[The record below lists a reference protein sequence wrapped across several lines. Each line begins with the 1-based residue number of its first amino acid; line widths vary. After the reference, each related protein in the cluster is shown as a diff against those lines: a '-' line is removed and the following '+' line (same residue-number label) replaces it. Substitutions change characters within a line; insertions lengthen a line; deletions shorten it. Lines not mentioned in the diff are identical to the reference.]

1 MITIED
7 PPWRDGGDALAW
19 VSPDG
24 PLPADPVA
32 TGDHLRALRSLRAGV
47 EARELVLVAHLC
59 DQAPPPPAQDGML
72 PGRTQMVPGGADGTP
87 RIPEFLHLELGPL
100 LGTTPFV
107 ARRLIADVLDLRH
120 RLPRLWEAVLGAEV
134 PVALARRVAALCA
147 THGLSQEQARAVDEA
162 LAGRLAG
169 FGFGRAIAL
178 AEAEVIRA
186 DPEVAR
192 RQEERARTERC
203 FRLGRADD
211 SGTRTV
217 FARVNAA
224 DAIHLQAMVG
234 RLADVFAGAGD
245 ERPTGE
251 REARALGLL
260 ATPARAVAVLADAH
274 TPQPALV
281 GEQDPDQGQ
290 RPAWSDPRALATV
303 ADALAGV
310 DPDRLAPPV
319 RLYVHT
325 HADHLGPDDLARVE
339 GGRAALVGELRELL
353 ADSRVRLTQV
363 IDHRESVATDAYEVP
378 AAMREKLH
386 TAQPFEVFPWSTRRS
401 RRLDVDHTLPFRPG
415 APGQTRIDNLGPLS
429 RTVHRARTHGGF
441 SLRQPMPGLWIWQ
454 TPLGGVHSVSNRGAR
469 SWNRQHST
477 LEIILLHQRPR
488 PSPDGPSPD
497 P

>member
-1 MITIED
+1 MIGDHER
-7 PPWRDGGDALAW
+7 PWRDGGDALRW

-24 PLPADPVA
+24 ALPADPVQ
-32 TGDHLRALRSLRAGV
+32 TGDHLRALRALRAGV

-59 DQAPPPPAQDGML
+59 DQAPPPRAEDAVL
-72 PGRTQMVPGGADGTP
+72 PGRTTMVPGGADGTP

-100 LGTTPFV
+100 LGTTPYA

-120 RLPRLWEAVLGAEV
+120 RLPRLWAAVLGADV
-134 PVALARRVAALCA
+134 PVAVARRIAALCA
-147 THGLSQEQARAVDEA
+147 TRGLSCEQARAVDEA
-162 LAGRLAG
+162 LAGRLG
-169 FGFGRAIAL
+169 GLGFGRAMAL

-186 DPEVAR
+186 DPEKAR
-192 RQEERARTERC
+192 RQEERARTGRC

-217 FARVNAA
+217 FARMNAA
-224 DAIHLQAMVG
+224 DAIHLTAMVG
-234 RLADVFAGAGD
+234 RLADVFAETGD
-245 ERPTGE
+245 QRPRGE

-260 ATPARAVAVLADAH
+260 ATPARAVTVLAGAA
-274 TPQPALV
+274 TPQPALL
-281 GEQDPDQGQ
+281 GEGDPDLGE
-290 RPAWSDPRALATV
+290 RTAWSDPRALATV

-325 HADHLGPDDLARVE
+325 YADHLDADDLARVE
-339 GGRAALVGELRELL
+339 GGRATLVGDLRGLL

-378 AAMREKLH
+378 AAVREQLL

-401 RRLDVDHTLPFRPG
+401 RRLDLDHTRPFRAG
-415 APGQTRIDNLGPLS
+415 EAGQTRPDNLGPLS
-429 RTVHRARTHGGF
+429 RTAHRARTHGGF
-441 SLRQPMPGLWIWQ
+441 ALAQPVPGLWLWR

-469 SWNRQHST
+469 SWSRQHST
-477 LEIILLHQRPR
+477 LEIILLHQWPR
-488 PSPDGPSPD
+488 PSLGRSSPD

>member
-1 MITIED
+1 MIASDER
-7 PPWRDGGDALAW
+7 PWDDGGDALGW

-24 PLPADPVA
+24 PLPAGPVA
-32 TGDHLRALRSLRAGV
+32 TCDHLRTLRSLRAGV

-59 DQAPPPPAQDGML
+59 DEAPPPPQQHGL
-72 PGRTQMVPGGADGTP
+72 VPGRTAMVPGGADGTP

-100 LGTTPFV
+100 LGTTPFS

-120 RLPRLWEAVLGAEV
+120 RLPRLWQAVLDLAV
-134 PVALARRVAALCA
+134 PVSLARRVAALCA
-147 THGLSQEQARAVDEA
+147 TSGLSRDQARGVDEA
-162 LAGRLAG
+162 LDGRLAG
-169 FGFGRAIAL
+169 LGFGRAMAL

-186 DPEVAR
+186 DPERAR
-192 RQEERARTERC
+192 QQEERARTERT
-203 FRLGRADD
+203 FRLGRPDD
-211 SGTRTV
+211 SGTRSV
-217 FARVNAA
+217 YARVNAA
-224 DAIHLQAMVG
+224 DAVHLKAMVG

-245 ERPTGE
+245 ERSTGE

-260 ATPARAVAVLADAH
+260 ATPARAVAVLAGAR
-274 TPQPALV
+274 TPQPALD
-281 GEQDPDQGQ
+281 GEQDPDLGQ
-290 RPAWSDPRALATV
+290 RAAWNDPQALAAV
-303 ADALAGV
+303 ADALAGI

-325 HADHLGPDDLARVE
+325 DADHLGPDDVARVE
-339 GGRAALVGELRELL
+339 GGRAVLVGELRELL

-378 AAMREKLH
+378 AAMRERMC

-401 RRLDVDHTLPFRPG
+401 RGLDMDHTRPFHPGIARQTRPG
-415 APGQTRIDNLGPLS
+415 NLGPLS

-441 SLRQPMPGLWIWQ
+441 SLRQPLPGLWIWR

-477 LEIILLHQRPR
+477 LDIILLHQL
-488 PSPDGPSPD
+488 SSGPGRSED